1 MSELNKC
8 KADTGE
14 KGSEFSNSR
23 GFFFFFFHFFVV
35 SVLLCH
41 KMTFGEGGPVCLDG
55 EENGGGGRRG
65 ETTNE
70 KILARLEGLFYMWE
84 P

>member
-1 MSELNKC
+1 M
-8 KADTGE
+8 
-14 KGSEFSNSR
+14 
-23 GFFFFFFHFFVV
+23 V